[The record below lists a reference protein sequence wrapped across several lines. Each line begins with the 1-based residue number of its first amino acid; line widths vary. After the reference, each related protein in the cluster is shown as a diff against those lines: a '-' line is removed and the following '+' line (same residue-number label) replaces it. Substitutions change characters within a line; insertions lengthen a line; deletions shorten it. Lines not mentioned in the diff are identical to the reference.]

1 MTVSYFK
8 DQEPEPVVIRCTGS
22 EFRALMGETEQ
33 VRSRTLP
40 ALNHLWTAM
49 QSVARLT
56 GG

>member
-8 DQEPEPVVIRCTGS
+8 DQEPEPVVIRCTVS
-22 EFRALMGETEQ
+22 EYHALMAEAEH
-33 VRSRTLP
+33 VRSHTRP
-40 ALNHLWTAM
+40 ALNTLWTAM